1 MDTIDKI
8 KTRNELADFLN
19 VPRKKLTY
27 ILYIKKVDNLYTS
40 FDIPKK
46 SGGFRH
52 IHAPCK
58 DLKFVQKKLADA
70 LYIYQKEIWKK
81 NNTKPN
87 ISHAFQKGKS
97 FITNAKIHRNK
108 KYVINI
114 DLENFFDCFHF
125 GRVRGFFIKN
135 YNFQLSEEVATVIAQ
150 LACYKGK
157 LPQGSPCSPVITN
170 LICNIFDTRISKL
183 AKKYRLNYTRYA
195 DDLTFSTNNHNFLN
209 LESAFFEELEIEI
222 NNAGFKINEKKTRVQ
237 YHNSRQEVTGIVVN
251 KKLHV
256 NRDYYKKTRAMAYH
270 LYKNGEYL
278 IDEETQGTINQLE
291 GRFSFINQL
300 EWYNN
305 KLDSN
310 SKQLK
315 FENLNGREKEYSQFL
330 FYKYFFAN
338 PKPLIVTEGKTDII
352 YLKAALKN
360 LWQEYPE
367 LVSRDQNGHAEY
379 KIAFLKRSKRI
390 SYFLNLKKDGADS
403 MNNLYK
409 FFSNTGGEKYP
420 NYIEL
425 FKKLGNRF
433 PMNPVILLFDNEL
446 SNNTKPICK
455 FVTGKISE
463 EQRHQLE
470 SNTWLK
476 VVENLYLLMTPLI
489 EGETESDIEMLFDDA
504 TLSHEMDGKKF
515 CKQDDFDIDQF
526 YGKEI
531 FSQYIMKNYRNID
544 FSGFRPLLNN
554 IKMISEDYK
563 KEKQGVLL
571 DNQNV

>member
-8 KTRNELADFLN
+8 ETRNELADFLN
-19 VPRKKLTY
+19 IPRKKLTY
-27 ILYIKKVDNLYTS
+27 ILYIKGVDNLYTS

-52 IHAPCK
+52 IHAPRK
-58 DLKFVQKKLADA
+58 DLKLIQKNLADA
-70 LYIYQKEIWKK
+70 LCSYQKEFWDK
-81 NNTKPN
+81 NNIKPN

-108 KYVINI
+108 KYVVNV
-114 DLENFFDCFHF
+114 DLEDFFDQFHF
-125 GRVRGFFIKN
+125 GRVRGFFLKN

-170 LICNIFDTRISKL
+170 LICNIFDARVSKL

-195 DDLTFSTNNHNFLN
+195 DDLTFSTNNHKFLDV
-209 LESAFFEELEIEI
+209 ESEFFAELKKEID
-222 NNAGFKINEKKTRVQ
+222 NAGFKINEKKTRVQ
-237 YHNSRQEVTGIVVN
+237 YHDSRQEVTGIVVN

-270 LYKNGEYL
+270 LYKNGEYF

-310 SKQLK
+310 TKKLK

-338 PKPLIVTEGKTDII
+338 SKPLIVTEGKTDIT

-367 LVSRDQNGHAEY
+367 LVSRGQNGQVEY
-379 KIAFLKRSKRI
+379 KIAFLKRSKRL

-403 MNNLYK
+403 MNNIYQ
-409 FFSNTGGEKYP
+409 FFSNAGGEKYP

-425 FKKLGNRF
+425 FKRLGNRF
-433 PMNPVILLFDNEL
+433 PMNPVILIFDNEL
-446 SNNTKPICK
+446 SNNTKPISK
-455 FVTGKISE
+455 FVKGKISE
-463 EQRHQLE
+463 EQNNQLE
-470 SNTWLK
+470 SNTWIK
-476 VVENLYLLMTPLI
+476 VVENLYLLITPLI

-504 TLSHEMDGKKF
+504 TLSHESDGKKF
-515 CKQDDFDIDQF
+515 CKQDEFDIDQF
-526 YGKEI
+526 YGKEV
-531 FSQYIMKNYRNID
+531 FSQYIMKNYRSID
-544 FSGFRPLLNN
+544 FSGFKPLLNN
-554 IKMISEDYK
+554 IRMICESYK
-563 KEKQGVLL
+563 KE
-571 DNQNV
+571 NQEFH

>member
-81 NNTKPN
+81 NNTKAN